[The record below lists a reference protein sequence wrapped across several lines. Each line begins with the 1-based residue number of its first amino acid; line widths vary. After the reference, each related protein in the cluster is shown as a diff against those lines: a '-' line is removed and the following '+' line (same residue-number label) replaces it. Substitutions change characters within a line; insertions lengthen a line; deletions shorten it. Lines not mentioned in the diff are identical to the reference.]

1 MNIVFLV
8 IGIAVGVAFGYL
20 LGSGQGKST
29 DDDVK
34 RKKILAMMTGGRE
47 ITNDDV
53 QKALGVSDATATR
66 YLDELE
72 HEGLISQIGDTGAG
86 VVYRKK

>member
-1 MNIVFLV
+1 MNSLIFLALGLIV
-8 IGIAVGVAFGYL
+8 GYWWGRYMVQSSDPRKDKVL
-20 LGSGQGKST
+20 ALFMHGS
-29 DDDVK
+29 D
-34 RKKILAMMTGGRE
+34 

-72 HEGLISQIGDTGAG
+72 KSGEIVQVGSTGAG
-86 VVYRKK
+86 VSYRRK